1 MNRRGKGRGS
11 EGRNRAKNIEGFISQ
26 LVDDERWRE
35 ESLLAKFK
43 KSGLGLFP
51 FFFFLSFVEGII
63 ERIERIGT
71 SLAE

>member
-1 MNRRGKGRGS
+1 MNRRGKGS

-43 KSGLGLFP
+43 KSGLGLFL
-51 FFFFLSFVEGII
+51 FFFPSFVEGII